1 MENLSTTNDEETA
14 VPIGWGAINLIY
26 DTWVN
31 DHAYFRAIARRVVED
46 YDEVEEVLQSAF
58 ERAWRALA
66 RLPYFQIEQLCL
78 RPWLSQIVFNRAID
92 EKKRRQ
98 RLIYCDLL
106 EEDNWL
112 SRFKASAY
120 DDPENVVIYA
130 EDKVDLDSLLAKLP
144 SAYQN
149 IIVQIVLCQWSYKK
163 IAAFSASTIETLR
176 TRYHRAV
183 RALAKI
189 VKNEGIREEELRRWL
204 LVYHFNLDE
213 ERTWMIMDEDPFPTE
228 EAREAYR
235 ERANDL

>member
-1 MENLSTTNDEETA
+1 MLP
-14 VPIGWGAINLIY
+14 V
-26 DTWVN
+26 
-31 DHAYFRAIARRVVED
+31 RV
-46 YDEVEEVLQSAF
+46 SG
-58 ERAWRALA
+58 
-66 RLPYFQIEQLCL
+66 
-78 RPWLSQIVFNRAID
+78 
-92 EKKRRQ
+92 
-98 RLIYCDLL
+98 
-106 EEDNWL
+106 
-112 SRFKASAY
+112 
-120 DDPENVVIYA
+120 
-130 EDKVDLDSLLAKLP
+130 LAKLP